1 MNPETEAQ
9 IADLL
14 LWRDPDA
21 RYLLEAAAKKHNINI
36 EAAAE
41 LLAWARQVRRKGDKH
56 GGMKQKLDKIFEQ
69 QDLWGK

>member
-1 MNPETEAQ
+1 MNPKIEEQ
-9 IADLL
+9 IAGLL

-21 RYLLEAAAKKHNINI
+21 RHLLEAAAKKHNVKM

-41 LLAWARQVRRKGDKH
+41 LLAWACQVRRKGDKY

-69 QDLWGK
+69 RNLWGK

>member
-1 MNPETEAQ
+1 MNPEIEKQ

-21 RYLLEAAAKKHNINI
+21 RHLLEAAAKKHNVKM

-41 LLAWARQVRRKGDKH
+41 LLAWVRQVRRKGDKH

-69 QDLWGK
+69 RDLWEK

>member
-1 MNPETEAQ
+1 MNPETGAQ

-14 LWRDPDA
+14 LWRDHDA
-21 RYLLEAAAKKHNINI
+21 RHLLEAAAKKHSVKM

>member
-1 MNPETEAQ
+1 MNPKIEEQ

-21 RYLLEAAAKKHNINI
+21 RHLLEAAAKKHNVKM

-41 LLAWARQVRRKGDKH
+41 LLAWVRQVRRKGDKH

-69 QDLWGK
+69 RDLWEK

>member
-1 MNPETEAQ
+1 MNPETGAQ

-21 RYLLEAAAKKHNINI
+21 RYLLEAAAKKHNIKI

-56 GGMKQKLDKIFEQ
+56 GGMKQKLGKIFEQ

>member
-1 MNPETEAQ
+1 MNPEIETQ

-21 RYLLEAAAKKHNINI
+21 RHLLEAAAKKHNVKM

-41 LLAWARQVRRKGDKH
+41 LLAWARQVRRKGDKY
-56 GGMKQKLDKIFEQ
+56 GMKQKLDKIFEQ
-69 QDLWGK
+69 RNLWGK

>member
-1 MNPETEAQ
+1 MNPKIETQ

-21 RYLLEAAAKKHNINI
+21 RHLLEAAAKKHNVKM

-41 LLAWARQVRRKGDKH
+41 LLAWVRQVRRKGDKY

-69 QDLWGK
+69 RDLWEK

>member
-1 MNPETEAQ
+1 MNPEIETQ

-21 RYLLEAAAKKHNINI
+21 RHLLEAAAKKHNVKM

-41 LLAWARQVRRKGDKH
+41 LLAWVRQVRRKGDKH

-69 QDLWGK
+69 RDLWEK

>member
-1 MNPETEAQ
+1 MKTETREQ
-9 IADLL
+9 VADLL

-21 RYLLEAAAKKHNINI
+21 RYLLEAAAKKHNIKI